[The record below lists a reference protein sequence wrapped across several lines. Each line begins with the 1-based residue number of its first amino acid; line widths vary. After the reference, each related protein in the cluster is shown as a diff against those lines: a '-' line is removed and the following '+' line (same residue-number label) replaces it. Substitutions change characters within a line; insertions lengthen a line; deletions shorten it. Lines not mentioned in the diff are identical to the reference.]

1 MRRLSQI
8 VCLLL
13 FVSAATL
20 LADSVIA
27 DGVISTSLVRL
38 LAHPEKYNGKRVE
51 VIGYYHSAFEE
62 SGLYLTK
69 DDAMN
74 SNTESG
80 LWIGG
85 IAKGADTN
93 RVHRVKEGFV
103 RVAGTFSYSPKSG
116 AGHMGLWPAEL
127 KDITFFNTT
136 KPEKRHE

>member
-1 MRRLSQI
+1 
-8 VCLLL
+8 VCLIGL
-13 FVSAATL
+13 VSAAAL
-20 LADSVIA
+20 FADTVIA

-51 VIGYYHSAFEE
+51 VIGYYHSGFEE
-62 SGLYLTK
+62 RGLYLTK
-69 DDAMN
+69 DDATN
-74 SNTESG
+74 LNTESG

-93 RVHRVKEGFV
+93 RVHSVKEGFV
-103 RVAGTFSYSPKSG
+103 RVAGTFSYSSKSG

-136 KPEKRHE
+136 K